1 MKETSFGDLPP
12 AIQNQ
17 LDSLIKDTGLSS
29 DEETRDKLA
38 SIWQKKYNLFT
49 GQVSSLGMDFLSEM
63 AQDDPRGAILLTYS
77 GSLISLGPLR
87 GKSRWLEYAS
97 IKLRTDVPELV
108 RGDKVDIVGS
118 IRRDA
123 AAVFEGCPVKRSS
136 ALYRIAVCPEGTSVD
151 DQERRIRE
159 ATIFLTNGFV
169 KLNRSHAFEVV
180 SDVDQF
186 TTKAIVGYIAK
197 KNGVTQLVA
206 RGLIEDFLSMVETG
220 MLLGERVSVGKLG
233 SASLRYQAARKA
245 RMTKNLQSG
254 ESLLI
259 PAKPACLAPKF
270 SFSQAV
276 KDKCSGVDPTYLTP
290 DDEAESDDDED

>member
-1 MKETSFGDLPP
+1 MRETTFGDLPP
-12 AIQNQ
+12 AIRNQ
-17 LDSLIKDTGLSS
+17 LDSLITDSGLTQ
-29 DEETRDKLA
+29 DDDTRDKLA
-38 SIWQKKYNLFT
+38 SIWQKKYNLFM
-49 GQVSSLGMDFLSEM
+49 GQVASLGMDFLSEM

-108 RGDKVDIVGS
+108 RGDRVTIAS
-118 IRRDA
+118 PIRRDT

-169 KLNRSHAFEVV
+169 KLNRSQVFEAET
-180 SDVDQF
+180 DVDQF
-186 TTKAIVGYIAK
+186 TTKAIVSYIAK

-233 SASLRYQAARKA
+233 SACLRYQAPRKA
-245 RMTKNLQSG
+245 RITKNLQTG
-254 ESLLI
+254 EDLLI
-259 PAKPACLAPKF
+259 PAKAACLAPKF
-270 SFSQAV
+270 SFSQSI
-276 KDKCSGVDPTYLTP
+276 KDKCSGVDPTLLTP
-290 DDEAESDDDED
+290 DEEGSEEEDED

>member
-1 MKETSFGDLPP
+1 MKETNFEDLPA

-17 LDSLIKDTGLSS
+17 LDSLIKDSGLPE

-38 SIWQKKYNLFT
+38 AIWQKKYNLFT

-77 GSLISLGPLR
+77 GSLISLGPMR

-97 IKLRTDVPELV
+97 IKFRTDVPELV
-108 RGDKVDIVGS
+108 HGDKVDIVGP

-136 ALYRIAVCPEGTSVD
+136 SLFRIAVCPEGTSAD

-169 KLNRSHAFEVV
+169 KLNRSQPMEVV
-180 SDVDQF
+180 SDGDQF

-197 KNGVTQLVA
+197 KNGVTQLAA
-206 RGLIEDFLSMVETG
+206 RGLIEDYLSMVETG
-220 MLLGERVSVGKLG
+220 MILGERVSVGKLG
-233 SASLRYQAARKA
+233 NASLRYQAARKA
-245 RMTKNLQSG
+245 RITKNLKSG
-254 ESLLI
+254 EDLLI

-276 KDKCSGVDPTYLTP
+276 KDKVSGVDPTILTP
-290 DDEAESDDDED
+290 DEDGEEEEED

>member
-1 MKETSFGDLPP
+1 MKETDYNELPA
-12 AIQNQ
+12 AIKNQ
-17 LDSLIKDTGLSS
+17 LESLIKDSGLPAG
-29 DEETRDKLA
+29 DETREKIA
-38 SIWQKKYNLFT
+38 SIWQEKYKLFT
-49 GQVSSLGMDFLSEM
+49 GQMTSLGMEFLNEM
-63 AQDDPRGAILLTYS
+63 GQDDARGAILLTYS
-77 GSLISLGPLR
+77 GSLISLGPMR

-108 RGDKVDIVGS
+108 RGDKVS
-118 IRRDA
+118 IASPIRLNA

-136 ALYRIAVCPEGTSVD
+136 SLYRIAVCPAGTSAD

-169 KLNRSHAFEVV
+169 KLNRTHAFEAV

-206 RGLIEDFLSMVETG
+206 RGLIEDYLSMVETG

-233 SASLRYQAARKA
+233 NASLRYQAARKA
-245 RMTKNLQSG
+245 RMTKNLKSG
-254 ESLLI
+254 EDLLI
-259 PAKPACLAPKF
+259 PAKAACLAPKF

-276 KDKCSGVDPTYLTP
+276 KDKCFGVDPTFLSS
-290 DDEAESDDDED
+290 EEEGEDEDE